1 MPSEPSSQ
9 MTGSQTPESQV
20 SETLTPE
27 TLTPENQSPGVAPS
41 GGAPVKSG
49 VWAHVRPYVQIA
61 RIDHWFKNAFML
73 LGVLLAFFYRPELF
87 TTSSAWSLLGALG
100 IACLI
105 ASSNY
110 VLNELLDAPLDREH
124 PTKRH
129 RPAARGEVSTPVAI
143 LLWGVLG
150 AIGVTAGFAMNAPFG
165 LSALTFWVMGV
176 VYNVPPVRSKEL
188 AYIDVLSE
196 SVNNPIRLALG
207 WFALIP
213 DRLPPLSLVLAYW
226 MVGAFFMATKRFAEF
241 RAIGDP
247 ARAAR
252 YRRSFAVYNES
263 RLLSSMVFYVTSC
276 ALFSGI
282 FIIRY
287 KVELILCVPFVA
299 GFFSLYVTLGLKEDS
314 AAQNPEKLYQE
325 KSFFAYAVGTTV
337 LFVVL
342 MFVEI
347 PGLYSLFGVEPSSFE
362 PLWRL
367 GQ

>member
-1 MPSEPSSQ
+1 M
-9 MTGSQTPESQV
+9 
-20 SETLTPE
+20 
-27 TLTPENQSPGVAPS
+27 NQAGDRPPI
-41 GGAPVKSG
+41 GAPGGPPARSG
-49 VWAHVRPYVQIA
+49 AWAYIRPYVQIA

-73 LGVLLAFFYRPELF
+73 LGVLLAFFYRPELA
-87 TTSSAWSLLGALG
+87 TASSAIALTAAFF
-100 IACLI
+100 IACI
-105 ASSNY
+105 VASSNY

-124 PTKRH
+124 PTKKE
-129 RPAARGEVSTPVAI
+129 RPAARGEVSAPIAI
-143 LLWGVLG
+143 VLWGILG
-150 AIGVTAGFAMNAPFG
+150 AVGVSAAFLLNAPFG
-165 LSALTFWVMGV
+165 LSALALWAMGV
-176 VYNVPPVRSKEL
+176 IYNVPPIRSKEL
-188 AYIDVLSE
+188 AYVDVLSE
-196 SVNNPIRLALG
+196 SVNNPIRLFLG
-207 WFALIP
+207 WFALIQ

-226 MVGAFFMATKRFAEF
+226 MVGAFFMATKRFAEY

-282 FIIRY
+282 FLVRY

-299 GFFSLYVTLGLKEDS
+299 GFFALYITLGLKEDS
-314 AAQNPEKLYQE
+314 AVQNPEKLYRE
-325 KSFFAYAVGTTV
+325 KAFFAYAIGTTL

-347 PGLYSLFGVEPSSFE
+347 PILYTWFGVEPSSFE

-367 GQ
+367 GH

>member
-1 MPSEPSSQ
+1 MPSESPDLLQNSKPSLWSR
-9 MTGSQTPESQV
+9 
-20 SETLTPE
+20 L
-27 TLTPENQSPGVAPS
+27 
-41 GGAPVKSG
+41 
-49 VWAHVRPYVQIA
+49 RPYVQIA

-87 TTSSAWSLLGALG
+87 QFRSLLAVFAAFL
-100 IACLI
+100 IACSV

-124 PTKRH
+124 PTKKY
-129 RPAARGEVSTPVAI
+129 RPAARGEVSGPVAI
-143 LLWGVLG
+143 VLWGILG
-150 AIGVTAGFAMNAPFG
+150 AIGVTAAFALNAPFG
-165 LSALTFWVMGV
+165 MSALALWVMGV
-176 VYNVPPVRSKEL
+176 VYNVPPMRSKEL

-196 SVNNPIRLALG
+196 SINNPIRLALG
-207 WFALIP
+207 WFALIQ

-226 MVGAFFMATKRFAEF
+226 MVGAFFMATKRFAEY

-263 RLLSSMVFYVTSC
+263 RLLASMIFYVTSC

-282 FIIRY
+282 FIVRY

-299 GFFSLYVTLGLKEDS
+299 GFFALYVTMGLKENS
-314 AAQNPEKLYQE
+314 AVQNPEKLYRE

-342 MFVEI
+342 MFVEV
-347 PGLYSLFGVEPSSFE
+347 PALYSWFGVEPSSFE
-362 PLWRL
+362 PLWRI
-367 GQ
+367 GR

>member
-1 MPSEPSSQ
+1 MPLASSSSAPDPS
-9 MTGSQTPESQV
+9 
-20 SETLTPE
+20 
-27 TLTPENQSPGVAPS
+27 PS
-41 GGAPVKSG
+41 GLPMKRG

-87 TTSSAWSLLGALG
+87 IAQSAWTLTAAFF
-100 IACLI
+100 IACLV

-124 PTKRH
+124 PTKKE
-129 RPAARGEVSTPVAI
+129 RPAARGEVSTPIAI
-143 LLWGVLG
+143 LLWGALG
-150 AIGVTAGFAMNAPFG
+150 AIGVSAGFSLNAPFG
-165 LSALTFWVMGV
+165 LSALALWVMGV
-176 VYNVPPVRSKEL
+176 VYNVPPIRSKEL

-196 SVNNPIRLALG
+196 SVNNPIRLFLG
-207 WFALIP
+207 WFALIH

-226 MVGAFFMATKRFAEF
+226 MVGAFFMATKRFAEY

-299 GFFSLYVTLGLKEDS
+299 GFFALYMTLGLKEDS
-314 AAQNPEKLYQE
+314 AVQNPEKLYRE
-325 KSFFAYAVGTTV
+325 KAFFGYAIGTTA

-347 PGLYSLFGVEPSSFE
+347 PALYSWFGVEPSSFA

-367 GQ
+367 GR